1 MEIWM
6 EQTQTHERPRSAW
19 LTNQVVEAIVAVGI
33 SLVGIV
39 MMMDALRIG
48 VDWASDG
55 PKAGYFPF
63 RTGAILCI
71 ASLVIF
77 LRALFGKHRNHAL
90 FVSWDRFKMVL
101 AVLIPTVLYVLAT
114 QFIGIYVASTV
125 FIGGFMRA
133 IGRFSWPK
141 VILISVCTSVMLF
154 WMFEIQFLV
163 PLPKGPLESLL
174 GY

>member
-1 MEIWM
+1 M
-6 EQTQTHERPRSAW
+6 EQTQSQERPRTAW

-33 SLVGIV
+33 FLVGVV

-48 VDWASDG
+48 IDWASDG
-55 PKAGYFPF
+55 PKGGYFPF
-63 RTGAILCI
+63 RTGAILSI
-71 ASLVIF
+71 ASVVIF
-77 LRALFGKHRNHAL
+77 LRALFGKDRNHEL
-90 FVSWDRFKMVL
+90 FVPWDRFKMVL

-114 QFIGIYVASTV
+114 QFIGIYVASAV

-141 VILISVCTSVMLF
+141 VTVISVVICAVLF

-163 PLPKGPLESLL
+163 PLPKGPLESLF